1 MRSAA
6 RVERYGEMV
15 VRAFELA
22 MGFQFDVAFTDDA
35 EDFAMIVLHKDA
47 MLLTGKN
54 KQKEAQGGSANC
66 CWRRMKCIS
75 RLHASERI
83 REE

>member
-1 MRSAA
+1 METLRKERKGRPVRNAA

-15 VRAFELA
+15 VRAFDLA

-54 KQKEAQGGSANC
+54 KQKEAQGGQRTAVGGG
-66 CWRRMKCIS
+66 
-75 RLHASERI
+75 
-83 REE
+83 

>member
-1 MRSAA
+1 MP

-54 KQKEAQGGSANC
+54 KQKEAQGGQRTAVGGG
-66 CWRRMKCIS
+66 
-75 RLHASERI
+75 
-83 REE
+83 